1 MTSLFLE
8 KKTFYFSILTIWTNT
23 DGKAHVLHKNNWLV
37 NAKKCLDKV
46 YLIDP
51 RWDIK
56 VITSNILWVILYVVL
71 YSFSH
76 NLPIHKHPLY
86 TLSHPHQYTTLLQSL
101 GAFGLVVFQN
111 WNDDMKREFGVQLSL
126 TWVMPGQWRWPR
138 WCPAGTDLHTRVC
151 WAWSGPVERVVGLVT
166 VLKWILANNLGLMG
180 GQLIQL
186 VTTIKFSCYK
196 SAGRG

>member
-1 MTSLFLE
+1 MFGLQNPLSFLE
-8 KKTFYFSILTIWTNT
+8 KKTFYFSILAIWTNT

-56 VITSNILWVILYVVL
+56 VITSNILWVILYVIL

-76 NLPIHKHPLY
+76 KLPIHKHPLY
-86 TLSHPHQYTTLLQSL
+86 TLSHRHQYTALLQSL

-111 WNDDMKREFGVQLSL
+111 WNDDMKREFGFSC
-126 TWVMPGQWRWPR
+126 RSHE
-138 WCPAGTDLHTRVC
+138 WC
-151 WAWSGPVERVVGLVT
+151 LV
-166 VLKWILANNLGLMG
+166 NEG
-180 GQLIQL
+180 GQGDVPLGQTSTL
-186 VTTIKFSCYK
+186 VCAERDLDLLREWLGCLWCWNEYSPTT
-196 SAGRG
+196 